1 MSKNYQPTG
10 DSFEDWKRGHYNM
23 MFIDEEERYERF
35 VKRIKVER
43 FVAVVSFVVVIFA
56 FLWVAQVI

>member
-10 DSFEDWKRGHYNM
+10 DSFEDWKNGYYRM
-23 MFIDEEERYERF
+23 MLIDEQERYERF

-43 FVAVVSFVVVIFA
+43 FVAVVSFVVVILA